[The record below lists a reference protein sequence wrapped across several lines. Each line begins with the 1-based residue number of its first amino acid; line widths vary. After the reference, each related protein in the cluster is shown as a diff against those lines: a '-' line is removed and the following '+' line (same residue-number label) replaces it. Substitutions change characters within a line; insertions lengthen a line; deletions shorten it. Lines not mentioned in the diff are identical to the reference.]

1 LLVKNYRRATTA
13 IIVLKFAGHQRF
25 KKGTLMEEAR
35 SDSSSS
41 YDLTWDY
48 GLDLSCQE
56 QMEVSSN

>member
-1 LLVKNYRRATTA
+1 
-13 IIVLKFAGHQRF
+13 
-25 KKGTLMEEAR
+25 MEESR

-48 GLDLSCQE
+48 GLDLSFQE